1 MADRQVAR
9 LKAAL
14 ADREARVK
22 ILEARVAA
30 LEASTSLRV
39 GRAVTDAA
47 RRPGKG
53 VIRLPRELFRMW
65 RDRGSPTV
73 VTSVDAREKP
83 MFSARDEDRLIA
95 AAPATGL
102 VVAGV
107 LGPEAAAALEPL
119 AHVVPLM
126 PHDAAL
132 VLDVTD
138 VDLVIVDAAAGAP
151 GGPWAYLGVPGM
163 PDRDRALLALM
174 DVARGR
180 NRPLVLAGSAPAIA
194 GFGWDAT
201 VPPGTPLDEA
211 LPGLCA
217 RFGID
222 TGGIDTGRT
231 GTGGTDIGG
240 TGTDGV
246 DRGRSGTAG
255 VGAARADAP

>member
-14 ADREARVK
+14 ADREARVQ

-47 RRPGKG
+47 RKPGKG
-53 VIRLPRELFRMW
+53 VVTLPRELYRMW
-65 RDRGSPTV
+65 RHRGAPNV
-73 VTSVDAREKP
+73 ITSVDARERP

-95 AAPATGL
+95 GTPVKGL
-102 VVAGV
+102 IVAGV
-107 LGPEAAAALEPL
+107 LGPAAAESLGDA
-119 AHVVPLM
+119 AHLVPLM

-132 VLDVTD
+132 VLDAAD
-138 VDLVIVDAAAGAP
+138 VDMVIVDAAAGAP
-151 GGPWAYLGVPGM
+151 GGPWAYLGVPGV
-163 PDRDRALLALM
+163 PDRERALLGML

-180 NRPLVLAGSAPAIA
+180 NRPSVLLGTSPGLAGLP
-194 GFGWDAT
+194 WDAT
-201 VPPGTPLDEA
+201 LARGTSLAEA

-222 TGGIDTGRT
+222 
-231 GTGGTDIGG
+231 
-240 TGTDGV
+240 
-246 DRGRSGTAG
+246 A
-255 VGAARADAP
+255 

>member
-14 ADREARVK
+14 ADREARVR

-47 RRPGKG
+47 RKPGKG
-53 VIRLPRELFRMW
+53 VVTLPRELYRMW
-65 RDRGSPTV
+65 RHRGAPNV
-73 VTSVDAREKP
+73 VTSVDARERP

-95 AAPATGL
+95 GSAASGL
-102 VVAGV
+102 IVAGV
-107 LGPEAAAALEPL
+107 LGPAAAESLGRA

-132 VLDVTD
+132 VLDTAD

-151 GGPWAYLGVPGM
+151 GGPWAYLGVPGV
-163 PDRDRALLALM
+163 PDRERALAGLM

-180 NRPLVLAGSAPAIA
+180 GRPLVLLGAAP
-194 GFGWDAT
+194 GLTGLGWDAT
-201 VPPGTPLDEA
+201 LKDDTALDEA

-217 RFGID
+217 RL
-222 TGGIDTGRT
+222 
-231 GTGGTDIGG
+231 
-240 TGTDGV
+240 GV
-246 DRGRSGTAG
+246 
-255 VGAARADAP
+255 PQP

>member
-14 ADREARVK
+14 ADRDARVK
-22 ILEARVAA
+22 ILESRVAA

-47 RRPGKG
+47 RSPGKG
-53 VIRLPRELFRMW
+53 VVRLPRELFRMW
-65 RDRGSPTV
+65 KHRGAPNV

-107 LGPEAAAALEPL
+107 LGPAAAAALEPL

-151 GGPWAYLGVPGM
+151 GGPWAYLGVPGV

-180 NRPLVLAGSAPAIA
+180 NRPLVLAGTAPAVA

-211 LPGLCA
+211 LPELCA

-222 TGGIDTGRT
+222 TG
-231 GTGGTDIGG
+231 TGGRGG
-240 TGTDGV
+240 RDPGHG
-246 DRGRSGTAG
+246 GSGTAG
-255 VGAARADAP
+255 AGTARADAR